1 MRYLVFAVIPFAM
14 VILIS
19 CTFAQSSETEALEA
33 RWKMLEN
40 ELKEIKDL
48 LSSRLQK
55 TFKKKKGNGFVKE
68 EVQKR
73 DVKITAEES
82 PASVKEP
89 VIKEAIGEESY
100 LAGRVQ
106 NCPKRNLLLLL
117 VEYIQTIFEEV
128 WKKYLS
134 ERLYGLWYRAK

>member
-19 CTFAQSSETEALEA
+19 CTFAQSSETEALES
-33 RWKMLEN
+33 KVEMLEN

-48 LSSRLQK
+48 LRQQIAKDVQK
-55 TFKKKKGNGFVKE
+55 EKEMVLLKE

-100 LAGRVQ
+100 LARKSAELSEKKLAPAFGGVYTKPFLR
-106 NCPKRNLLLLL
+106 
-117 VEYIQTIFEEV
+117 EV

-134 ERLYGLWYRAK
+134 GRLYGL